1 MFIRFCSVQKRK
13 AGSMNIKEKE
23 NEVIDLGFV
32 NRLSS
37 LPITTREKEVL
48 VHLAQGK
55 TNKQI
60 SQSLML
66 SPSTVRN
73 HISSIFIKLKISNR
87 SQATAIAIY
96 SGLLNPVSENK
107 KEEVKTA

>member
-1 MFIRFCSVQKRK
+1 MNTKQKEENMF
-13 AGSMNIKEKE
+13 
-23 NEVIDLGFV
+23 DLGFI
-32 NRLSS
+32 NRLTE
-37 LPITTREKEVL
+37 LPITNREKEVL
-48 VHLAQGK
+48 LHLEQGK

-73 HISSIFIKLKISNR
+73 HISSIFTKLKISNR

-96 SGLLNPVSENK
+96 AGLLNTSKENL
-107 KEEVKTA
+107 EEVKTA

>member
-1 MFIRFCSVQKRK
+1 M
-13 AGSMNIKEKE
+13 ELDLKE
-23 NEVIDLGFV
+23 NTLFDLGFV
-32 NRLSS
+32 NRITE
-37 LPITTREKEVL
+37 LPVTNREKEIL

-60 SQSLML
+60 SQVLML

-73 HISSIFIKLKISNR
+73 HISNIFTKLNISNR

-96 SGLLNPVSENK
+96 AGLLNSNSFVKSEN
-107 KEEVKTA
+107 

>member
-1 MFIRFCSVQKRK
+1 MS
-13 AGSMNIKEKE
+13 IKE
-23 NEVIDLGFV
+23 NDIVDLGFV

-37 LPITTREKEVL
+37 LPITNREKEVL
-48 VHLAQGK
+48 VHIAQGK

-60 SQSLML
+60 SECLML

-73 HISSIFIKLKISNR
+73 HISNIFTKLKISNR

-96 SGLLNPVSENK
+96 SGLLNSATDDNK
-107 KEEVKTA
+107 EKEEKKIA

>member
-1 MFIRFCSVQKRK
+1 
-13 AGSMNIKEKE
+13 MNIKENEMKQS
-23 NEVIDLGFV
+23 EVIDLGFV
-32 NRLSS
+32 NRLSD
-37 LPITTREKEVL
+37 LPITNREREVL
-48 VHLAQGK
+48 THLAQGK

-60 SQSLML
+60 SQVLML

-73 HISSIFIKLKISNR
+73 HISSIFTKLKISNR

-96 SGLLNPVSENK
+96 SGLLGLTGEDKSENR

>member
-1 MFIRFCSVQKRK
+1 
-13 AGSMNIKEKE
+13 MNIKEKE
-23 NEVIDLGFV
+23 NNIVDLGFV
-32 NRLSS
+32 KRLSD
-37 LPITTREKEVL
+37 LPLTNREKEVL
-48 VHLAQGK
+48 VHLARGK

-60 SQSLML
+60 SECLIL

-96 SGLLNPVSENK
+96 SGLLNPVAENK
-107 KEEVKTA
+107 KEEEVKTA

>member
-1 MFIRFCSVQKRK
+1 MTT
-13 AGSMNIKEKE
+13 
-23 NEVIDLGFV
+23 DLRDGLLFDFGFV
-32 NRLSS
+32 NRITD
-37 LPITTREKEVL
+37 LPITNREKEVL

-73 HISSIFIKLKISNR
+73 HISNIFSKLNISNR

-96 SGLLNPVSENK
+96 AGLLNTNSFVNNEWASSEK
-107 KEEVKTA
+107 